1 MLKIKENFYLI
12 SNCILILMFVFCL
25 FFNVSYAFTTGTV
38 YLTTNQDILEKGEDI
53 EVAVNIENTKTATFN
68 FSLYFDD
75 SKLEYVSG
83 PENTN
88 VIGNRIVFVWYDTQ
102 GGNAAKKGELA
113 KFKFKAKEDGLAT
126 FTVQGEF
133 YSEVGQLIQTDY
145 KYKQV
150 QIGKEE
156 STLQRQAQEEQ
167 GSNFEGSNA
176 YLQSLRL
183 EKEGITPNFNKE
195 IYEYYLTIPNNI
207 QNLEVLAI
215 SENPNASINISGN
228 KDLKEGLNDIV
239 IQVISE
245 DKTQNKAYTIHTTKT
260 ANIELANTNLEIL
273 AIENV
278 LLNPP
283 FDANETN
290 YKAEISN
297 QTTDLNIFAVPQNEQ
312 ATIEMNGKNDLK
324 EGHNLIDIVV
334 TAPNGFT
341 KRNYQIDVYKRNL
354 DEETKYQEE
363 QKMQK
368 EKLEQAYKIQELSA
382 NSGENKSDKNE
393 SEENGENKE
402 KKQTGNLFFWIAII
416 GIVVFGILILVI
428 YKKIFKKR

>member
-1 MLKIKENFYLI
+1 MLKI

-25 FFNVSYAFTTGTV
+25 FFNVSYASTTGTV
-38 YLTTNQDILEKGEDI
+38 YLTTNQDILEKGEEI
-53 EVAVNIENTKTATFN
+53 EVAVNIDNAKTAGFD

-102 GGNAAKKGELA
+102 GGNEAKEGELA

-126 FTVQGEF
+126 FTIQGEF
-133 YSEVGQLIQTDY
+133 YSEVGQLTQTDY
-145 KYKQV
+145 KYKQI

-156 STLQRQAQEEQ
+156 SVLQKQAQEEQ

-228 KDLKEGLNDIV
+228 KDLKEGLNDIL

-245 DKTQNKAYTIHTTKT
+245 DKTQNKVYTIHTTKT

-283 FDANETN
+283 FDENETN

-297 QTTDLNIFAVPQNEQ
+297 QITDLNILAVPQNEQ
-312 ATIEMNGKNDLK
+312 ATIEMNGKSDLK

-363 QKMQK
+363 QKIQK

-382 NSGENKSDKNE
+382 NS
-393 SEENGENKE
+393 EENERQKKTKVEENN
-402 KKQTGNLFFWIAII
+402 KKDIIFYCIIVIAL
-416 GIVVFGILILVI
+416 GIVRLVI
-428 YKKIFKKR
+428 VFLQLKLRIKK